1 MANKRGSVA
10 QRYTEKAIAL
20 QNGEPFTVNDLQN
33 TMKTFTNRQ
42 PPTNR
47 ISSIVNALVKRGEV
61 VDCGF
66 GVRRSHREMLD
77 AAFVTQGGG
86 SKSKVF
92 VAADSP
98 HLKEE

>member
-1 MANKRGSVA
+1 MANKKGSVA

-20 QNGEPFTVNDLQN
+20 QDGEPFTISDLQN

-47 ISSIVNALVKRGEV
+47 ISSIVNALVKSGEV
-61 VDCGF
+61 VDCGW
-66 GVRRSHREMLD
+66 GVRRSHREMLE
-77 AAFVTQGGG
+77 AALMVQGAG

-92 VAADSP
+92 IAADSP